1 MDLLRLGCALFAMA
15 GVTFSNSAHAEVT
28 RIEIV
33 SRADILG
40 GNSFGTVGAYEKIIG
55 KVYFSIDPTHPRNVA
70 IVDVDKASRDAAGHV
85 TFSADLYVIA
95 PKDVT
100 RGNGVA
106 LFDVLNRGRK
116 NIIQQFNR
124 ASQVPDPTNEPISA
138 TASSCARATPL
149 YGSDG
154 SSIYRVAAGLW
165 RSTQHRR
172 SNKGNP
178 SPVGSRQYSRR
189 TPPTRPTH
197 LMTWG
202 AMPIPHAIRQL
213 ILQAPATR
221 SPCVTGFSVRRGPF
235 RASSGSLG
243 G

>member
-1 MDLLRLGCALFAMA
+1 MDLLRLGCALIAMA
-15 GVTFSNSAHAEVT
+15 VVTFSNYSAHAEVT
-28 RIEIV
+28 RIETA

-40 GNSFGTVGAYEKIIG
+40 GKSFGTVGAYEKIIG

-70 IVDVDKASRDAAGHV
+70 IVDVEKAPRDAAGHV

-95 PKDVT
+95 PKDVA

-124 ASQVPDPTNEPISA
+124 AAQVPDPTNEA
-138 TASSCARATPL
+138 DF
-149 YGSDG
+149 GDG
-154 SSIYRVAAGLW
+154 FLMRQGYTLVWVGWQFDIP
-165 RSTQHRR
+165 RR
-172 SNKGNP
+172 SGLMALDAAP
-178 SPVGSRQYSRR
+178 TLEQGQPVTSRRPYSRR
-189 TPPTRPTH
+189 TPPTRPTR

-213 ILQAPATR
+213 ILQAPPTR
-221 SPCVTGFSVRRGPF
+221 SPCVTVFSVRRERF
-235 RASSGSLG
+235 RASSGSSAG
-243 G
+243 